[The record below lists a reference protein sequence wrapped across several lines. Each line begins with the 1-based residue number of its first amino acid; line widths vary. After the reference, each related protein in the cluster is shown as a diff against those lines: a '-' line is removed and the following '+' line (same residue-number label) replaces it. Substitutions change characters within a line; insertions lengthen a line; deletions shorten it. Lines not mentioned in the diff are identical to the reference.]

1 MDEFLILII
10 VLGLLGTIILIPA
23 TITWLRANQ
32 LGAKI
37 NLSQA
42 FGFMMRKTNKKDF
55 FNGIAGFQKNKINV
69 TLQYLEAHFL
79 AGGNLLNCL
88 NGYLYAKKNGL
99 DIDFQIISA
108 IDLAGKDSIEALK
121 DSNKEY
127 YLRIDNLKNKTL
139 SLDYSGKY
147 KYVFPSVFI
156 DKDEMK
162 IKNKITE
169 KLQKFLDSWQND
181 NPLDTE
187 KMILENI
194 LNTEFWE
201 GNLRIT
207 ILKQD
212 FTIRKK

>member
-1 MDEFLILII
+1 MDEFLILLI
-10 VLGLLGTIILIPA
+10 VLGVLGVLILIPA
-23 TITWLRANQ
+23 TITWLRATQ
-32 LGAKI
+32 LEAKI

-42 FGFMMRKTNKKDF
+42 FGFMMRKTNKKEF
-55 FNGIAGFQKNKINV
+55 FTGVAGFQKNKINV

-108 IDLAGKDSIEALK
+108 IDLAGKDAIEALK

-127 YLRIDNLKNKTL
+127 YLKIDNLKNKTL
-139 SLDYSGKY
+139 TLNYSGQY

-156 DKDEMK
+156 DKDETK

-169 KLQKFLDSWQND
+169 KLQRFLDSWQNE

-187 KMILENI
+187 RMILDNI
-194 LNTEFWE
+194 LNTDFWE
-201 GNLRIT
+201 GNLKIT

-212 FTIRKK
+212 FTIRKR